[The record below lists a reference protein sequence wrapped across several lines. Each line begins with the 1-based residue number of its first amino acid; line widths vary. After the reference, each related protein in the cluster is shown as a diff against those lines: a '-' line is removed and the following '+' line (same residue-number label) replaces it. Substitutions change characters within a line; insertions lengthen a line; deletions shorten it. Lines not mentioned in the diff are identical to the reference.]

1 MSTYYTVACHTC
13 QKRIEMGGY
22 SREYVAHY
30 AGVWLAYSHI
40 GHEVTVLHD
49 VTGYD
54 EDYDA
59 LYDKVQEYEEIEFK
73 RVEK

>member
-1 MSTYYTVACHTC
+1 MSTCYTVACHTC
-13 QKRIEMGGY
+13 QKRLEMGGY

-30 AGVWLAYSHI
+30 AGDWLAYRHI
-40 GHEVTVLHD
+40 GHDVTVLHD